1 MEDFMWKAGGT
12 LAEMRLIIEG
22 AVRLFDEPQE
32 RDTLETALYN
42 LKDRICELQEAYRQA
57 SVKEKP
63 I

>member
-1 MEDFMWKAGGT
+1 MEEFMWKAGNM
-12 LAEMRLIIEG
+12 LPEMRIVIEG
-22 AVRLFDEPQE
+22 AIQLFAESQE

>member
-1 MEDFMWKAGGT
+1 
-12 LAEMRLIIEG
+12 MRLIIEG

-32 RDTLETALYN
+32 RDTLEMALYN